1 MGECTELLQ
10 LCADFCFH
18 LVWSVRGHPI
28 PLIFFFLPFR
38 SHKTTKP
45 FANEIQPVNFPL
57 FFFHNFFFCL
67 LVYFLL
73 KDNCFTF
80 NILDEK

>member
-1 MGECTELLQ
+1 MELLQ
-10 LCADFCFH
+10 LGANFCFH

-28 PLIFFFLPFR
+28 PLIFYFLPFR

-45 FANEIQPVNFPL
+45 FAKEIQSVNFL
-57 FFFHNFFFCL
+57 FFFVISFFVCL
-67 LVYFLL
+67 FIYFLL

-80 NILDEK
+80 NFLDKK